1 MRLWHQMHSIAVACV
16 LLCSGVMS
24 VGVSAADH
32 PRLLL
37 TADGVSVIR
46 SQLGKAP
53 LFDDTLEVTQREV
66 DAEIAS
72 GIDVPIPVDFSGG
85 YTHERHKRN
94 FFVAEKAGALFQIL
108 GDEKYARYLRDML
121 FEYAEMYPTLPL
133 HPRERS
139 YARGKLFWQCLN
151 DANWLLYMSLGYDA
165 IYDWL
170 SEDERQFLN
179 TRLFRPFA
187 EFLSTENP
195 QFFNRV
201 HNHSTWGTAAVGMVG
216 LVLDDASLV
225 ERALYGLENDGLE
238 VGTLDD
244 DGGFIKAE
252 NQRVGFL
259 ANLEEPFSPDGYYTE
274 GPYYQRYAMYPF
286 LAFAVAMQNAK
297 PEYQV
302 LGHKSDVLIKA
313 VDALIALS
321 DADGEFFAINDAQ
334 KGMSIFTP
342 SMTLAVST
350 AYWYGDKNAQLLAV
364 AQGQGRVTLD
374 RAGLALATDLAQDQ
388 VEPRRQS
395 SVVLRDGPDG
405 NQGGIAVLRA
415 GGLAAV
421 FKFTAQGLSH
431 GHYDKLSYSYHH
443 EGDEVVQDY
452 GLVRFVN
459 IGQKGGG
466 NYLPENTTWAKQ
478 SIAHNTM
485 VLNRKSHFGGEYA
498 VGSQHH
504 SALEYASMDDDA
516 TVTIYAR
523 ETNAYPGAD
532 MRRAI
537 SLVSLPGVPKPL
549 LIDLFRVSGQ
559 LGQIDLP
566 THYLGQLIETSA
578 PLSARPAPVA
588 LGTNDGYQHIFEEAT
603 GSLKN
608 EEALQFSWLAYNR
621 FYTMFRSTKP
631 GDSFT
636 HGRVGAND
644 PDFNL
649 RRDPVLIHHRAT
661 ASDQSTFV
669 SIIDS
674 HGEYSPVTELSTGQR
689 SRIRDLKIILDTP
702 AYTVANIALQSGDQF
717 MLAWAHTDFSEDT
730 PHQIR
735 LPQGVLRWVGP
746 QAVEAR

>member
-1 MRLWHQMHSIAVACV
+1 
-16 LLCSGVMS
+16 
-24 VGVSAADH
+24 
-32 PRLLL
+32 
-37 TADGVSVIR
+37 
-46 SQLGKAP
+46 
-53 LFDDTLEVTQREV
+53 
-66 DAEIAS
+66 
-72 GIDVPIPVDFSGG
+72 
-85 YTHERHKRN
+85 
-94 FFVAEKAGALFQIL
+94 
-108 GDEKYARYLRDML
+108 
-121 FEYAEMYPTLPL
+121 
-133 HPRERS
+133 
-139 YARGKLFWQCLN
+139 
-151 DANWLLYMSLGYDA
+151 
-165 IYDWL
+165 
-170 SEDERQFLN
+170 
-179 TRLFRPFA
+179 
-187 EFLSTENP
+187 
-195 QFFNRV
+195 
-201 HNHSTWGTAAVGMVG
+201 
-216 LVLDDASLV
+216 
-225 ERALYGLENDGLE
+225 
-238 VGTLDD
+238 
-244 DGGFIKAE
+244 
-252 NQRVGFL
+252 
-259 ANLEEPFSPDGYYTE
+259 
-274 GPYYQRYAMYPF
+274 
-286 LAFAVAMQNAK
+286 
-297 PEYQV
+297 
-302 LGHKSDVLIKA
+302 GHKNDVLIKA

-421 FKFTAQGLSH
+421 LKFTAQGLSH
-431 GHYDKLSYSYHH
+431 GHYDKLSYSFHQ

-504 SALEYASMDDDA
+504 STLEYASMDDEA
-516 TVTIYAR
+516 TVTVYAR

-549 LIDLFRVSGQ
+549 LVDLFRVSGQ

-608 EEALQFSWLAYNR
+608 EEALQFSWLASNR

-674 HGEYSPVTELSTGQR
+674 HGGYSPVTELSTGQR
-689 SRIRDLKIILDTP
+689 SHIRDLKITLDTP

-717 MLAWAHTDFSEDT
+717 VLAWAHTDFSEDT
-730 PHQIR
+730 PHEIR

-746 QAVEAR
+746 QAVEAM